1 LAFKD
6 VSPQAPTHFLV
17 IPKKPIVS
25 LEQADDSEEQ
35 VLVYVTIATILFT
48 IDNLTIVTLTTITN
62 CVSGDV

>member
-1 LAFKD
+1 MAFKD